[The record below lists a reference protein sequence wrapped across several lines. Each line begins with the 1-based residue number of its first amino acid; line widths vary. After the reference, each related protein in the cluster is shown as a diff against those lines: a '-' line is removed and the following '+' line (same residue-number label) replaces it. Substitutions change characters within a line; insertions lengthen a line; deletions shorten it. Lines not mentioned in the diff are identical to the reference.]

1 MVVVSGTFNALEQ
14 MKTSA
19 QKQEVAAQNPAIVS
33 AVDLA
38 PVVPGGIENKNNKAT
53 AEQMARFVAQI
64 RQGKPTGNIF
74 GTKLSEMDFTTAQRQ
89 EIADARKFHRY
100 EAQKSA
106 KNIAKLFVHKDTVVT
121 GHRTNHDGNKGRA
134 SYVLKSAF
142 VGKDGKHA
150 PDKLARYMDG
160 PKIKATA

>member
-1 MVVVSGTFNALEQ
+1 

-19 QKQEVAAQNPAIVS
+19 QKQEVAAEKPAPIVD
-33 AVDLA
+33 AANLA
-38 PVVPGGIENKNNKAT
+38 PVVQGGIENKNNKASG
-53 AEQMARFVAQI
+53 EQMARFVAQI

-100 EAQKSA
+100 EAAKAAKS
-106 KNIAKLFVHKDTVVT
+106 IAKLFVHKDTVVT

-142 VGKDGKHA
+142 IGKDGKHA
-150 PDKLARYMDG
+150 PDKLARFMDG
-160 PKIKATA
+160 PKIKGATA